1 MTAAALRT
9 QLSSASREQLG
20 VELYGVQ
27 QQLISL
33 HERLAAT
40 EAQHSDAEES
50 RANAELDLSAATQ
63 RHHVLAEESAAAR
76 ERVRGVVR
84 PRRAGARSQQRKEAL
99 GLTRALHAPLN
110 PRLPRRAGG
119 AAAGGA

>member
-1 MTAAALRT
+1 MSSRCASALCLDAPCAWLTAAAPRPHAA

-40 EAQHSDAEES
+40 EAQRTDAEDA
-50 RANAELDLSAATQ
+50 RVNAELDLSGATQ
-63 RHHVLAEESAAAR
+63 RHHAVAEENAAAR
-76 ERVRGVVR
+76 ERVRR
-84 PRRAGARSQQRKEAL
+84 HARAAL
-99 GLTRALHAPLN
+99 ALFARAL
-110 PRLPRRAGG
+110 R
-119 AAAGGA
+119 